1 LTVQIDIQPLSPSLG
16 SIIYGLD
23 LSQPLT
29 PEELTELRAVWL
41 DRQVIILRGQPLSSS
56 QYLSFA
62 KQMGTPDIYPFLQGL
77 EGFPEITPVLKKE
90 TETVN
95 FGGVWHSDTT
105 YQPCPPMAT
114 MLHAL
119 ELPPVGGDTLFANQI
134 EAYEAL
140 SEGLKETL
148 STLKIIC
155 RADKATAMATRAD
168 RIAEQE
174 RDTKAENLIGIHP
187 VIRTHP
193 ETGKK
198 AIYINRA
205 HSCHFQGWSM
215 AESDGLLN
223 FLYAHQIKEEFQ
235 CRHVWQK
242 GDLAIWDNRCTLHYP
257 INDYHGHRRLLHRIT
272 LKGEKPV

>member
-1 LTVQIDIQPLSPSLG
+1 MTVQIDIQPLSPSLG